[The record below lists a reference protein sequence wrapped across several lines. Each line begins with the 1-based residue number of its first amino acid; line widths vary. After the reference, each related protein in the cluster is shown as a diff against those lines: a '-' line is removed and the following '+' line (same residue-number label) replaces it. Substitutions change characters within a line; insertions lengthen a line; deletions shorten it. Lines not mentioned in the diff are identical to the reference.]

1 MKDRDLKQIEVPRAL
16 HERIKEL
23 AALQGRKI
31 YAVAAEIVAAGLAR
45 RRAAK

>member
-1 MKDRDLKQIEVPRAL
+1 MKDRDLKQIEVPRDMHEKIKAL
-16 HERIKEL
+16 ARE
-23 AALQGRKI
+23 QGRKI